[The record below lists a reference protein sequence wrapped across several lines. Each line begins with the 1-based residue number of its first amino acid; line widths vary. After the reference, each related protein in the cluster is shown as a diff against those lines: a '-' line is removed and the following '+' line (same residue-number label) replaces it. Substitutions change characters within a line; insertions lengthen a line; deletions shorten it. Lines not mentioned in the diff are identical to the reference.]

1 MAGRKPIF
9 DREEHRKN
17 QVVVPMSEQE
27 KGLMFIP
34 EFVCGIL
41 ATIGVEFLLLVVY
54 TIFRKK

>member
-27 KGLMFIP
+27 KKRVQDAANA
-34 EFVCGIL
+34 EDRSVASFVRMVLNEYFTNGQ
-41 ATIGVEFLLLVVY
+41 
-54 TIFRKK
+54 K